1 MMSLLRPDA
10 AILVKEVF
18 WQRGLLSQKMLNPIV
33 WLVVT
38 RQKSS
43 AIENEYTQ
51 METEELSIR
60 LLKGYAVADCYQ
72 YPECRDFTD
81 NVQVVQDLKTD
92 KKGVSNDTL
101 KNETLNGIYQ

>member
-1 MMSLLRPDA
+1 
-10 AILVKEVF
+10 
-18 WQRGLLSQKMLNPIV
+18 MLNPIA

-72 YPECRDFTD
+72 YPECRDSTD

-101 KNETLNGIYQ
+101 KNETLDGIYQ

>member
-1 MMSLLRPDA
+1 
-10 AILVKEVF
+10 
-18 WQRGLLSQKMLNPIV
+18 
-33 WLVVT
+33 
-38 RQKSS
+38 
-43 AIENEYTQ
+43 

-72 YPECRDFTD
+72 YPKCRDFTD

>member
-1 MMSLLRPDA
+1 M
-10 AILVKEVF
+10 VKEVF
-18 WQRGLLSQKMLNPIV
+18 WQLGLLSQKMLNPIA

-72 YPECRDFTD
+72 YPECRDSTD

-101 KNETLNGIYQ
+101 KNETLDGIYQ

>member
-1 MMSLLRPDA
+1 
-10 AILVKEVF
+10 
-18 WQRGLLSQKMLNPIV
+18 MLNPIA

-60 LLKGYAVADCYQ
+60 LLKEYAVADCYQ
-72 YPECRDFTD
+72 SPECRDSTD
-81 NVQVVQDLKTD
+81 NVQAVQDLKTD

-101 KNETLNGIYQ
+101 KNETLDGIYQ

>member
-1 MMSLLRPDA
+1 
-10 AILVKEVF
+10 
-18 WQRGLLSQKMLNPIV
+18 MLNPIA

-72 YPECRDFTD
+72 YSECRDSTD

-92 KKGVSNDTL
+92 KKGVISNDTL
-101 KNETLNGIYQ
+101 KNETLDGIYQ

>member
-1 MMSLLRPDA
+1 
-10 AILVKEVF
+10 
-18 WQRGLLSQKMLNPIV
+18 MLNPIA

-43 AIENEYTQ
+43 AIENKYTQ
-51 METEELSIR
+51 VEIEELSIR

-72 YPECRDFTD
+72 YPECRDSTD

-101 KNETLNGIYQ
+101 KKETLDGIYQ

>member
-1 MMSLLRPDA
+1 
-10 AILVKEVF
+10 
-18 WQRGLLSQKMLNPIV
+18 MLNLIA

-72 YPECRDFTD
+72 YSECRDSTD

-92 KKGVSNDTL
+92 KKGVISNDTL
-101 KNETLNGIYQ
+101 KNETLDGIYQ

>member
-1 MMSLLRPDA
+1 
-10 AILVKEVF
+10 
-18 WQRGLLSQKMLNPIV
+18 MLNPIV

>member
-1 MMSLLRPDA
+1 M
-10 AILVKEVF
+10 VKEVF
-18 WQRGLLSQKMLNPIV
+18 WQLGLLSQKMLNPIA

-72 YPECRDFTD
+72 YSECRDSTD

-92 KKGVSNDTL
+92 KKGVISNDTL
-101 KNETLNGIYQ
+101 KNETLDGIYQ

>member
-1 MMSLLRPDA
+1 M
-10 AILVKEVF
+10 VKEVF

-33 WLVVT
+33 WLAVT

-43 AIENEYTQ
+43 AIENKYTQ
-51 METEELSIR
+51 METEELRIR

-72 YPECRDFTD
+72 YPECRASTD

-101 KNETLNGIYQ
+101 KNETLDGIYQ

>member
-1 MMSLLRPDA
+1 
-10 AILVKEVF
+10 
-18 WQRGLLSQKMLNPIV
+18 MLNPIA

-43 AIENEYTQ
+43 AIENKYTQ
-51 METEELSIR
+51 VEIEELSIR

-72 YPECRDFTD
+72 YPECRDSTD

-101 KNETLNGIYQ
+101 KNETLDGIYQ

>member
-1 MMSLLRPDA
+1 
-10 AILVKEVF
+10 
-18 WQRGLLSQKMLNPIV
+18 MLNPIV

-72 YPECRDFTD
+72 YPEYRDFTD

>member
-1 MMSLLRPDA
+1 
-10 AILVKEVF
+10 
-18 WQRGLLSQKMLNPIV
+18 MLNPIV

-51 METEELSIR
+51 METVELSIR

-72 YPECRDFTD
+72 YLECRDFTD

-101 KNETLNGIYQ
+101 KNETLDGIYQ